1 MSIPFLEVR
10 DLNTHYGKSHVLQGI
25 NLTIHKGDCLALLGR
40 NGAGK
45 STTLRSIVNLT
56 KPSSGTIKYMG
67 ENITNHP
74 PYKISSYGITL
85 VPENRGILKTLTLE
99 ENLKIASNKKH
110 KDDWNIEKVLEIF
123 PALKSKYYNSSLN
136 LSGGEQQMLAIARAL
151 LLNPKLILLDE
162 PSQGLAP
169 KIVLQIEEILH
180 KLLKKNI
187 SILLVEQNLK
197 LALALATNISI
208 IGKGLS
214 RWEGKKLNFT
224 KNVNKYKEWISV

>member
-1 MSIPFLEVR
+1 MSITIEKI
-10 DLNTHYGKSHVLQGI
+10 NKSYGKQQALADVSFSLK
-25 NLTIHKGDCLALLGR
+25 KGEVVGFLGP

-45 STTLRSIVNLT
+45 STLMKIITCFLQQD
-56 KPSSGTIKYMG
+56 SG
-67 ENITNHP
+67 
-74 PYKISSYGITL
+74 KIQICHL
-85 VPENRGILKTLTLE
+85 NTLE
-99 ENLKIASNKKH
+99 ENLKIASNKNH
-110 KDDWNIEKVLEIF
+110 KDDWSIEKVLEIF

-151 LLNPKLILLDE
+151 LLIPKLILLDE